1 MLPTLCDS
9 MGSYRLAGFIAM
21 ASVIFT
27 IVMLVAFIV
36 LAILTMIAQWKLH
49 KILGCR
55 WAWYIFF
62 PVLNRIQILDLMKSE
77 DDTIEVMG
85 HNIPYHLVSLYEMT
99 GSLVTVVLGLISL
112 IPIIGGLIVTIASA
126 AVIGLI
132 GRYYNARVIALLYGE
147 SPDEYRQYLTT
158 GFWWS
163 VFPFLTFF
171 WLKKN
176 M

>member
-1 MLPTLCDS
+1 MSGYEFL
-9 MGSYRLAGFIAM
+9 GFLAVLSSILIVVFVIAL
-21 ASVIFT
+21 I
-27 IVMLVAFIV
+27 I

-62 PVLNRIQILDLMKSE
+62 PVLNRIQILELMKSD

-99 GSLVTVVLGLISL
+99 GTLVSMVLGIVAL
-112 IPIIGGLIVTIASA
+112 IPFVGGIIVTIASA
-126 AVIGLI
+126 FVIGII
-132 GRYYNARVIALLYGE
+132 GRYYNARVIAMLYGE
-147 SPDEYRQYLTT
+147 SPDDYKQYLST

-163 VFPFLTFF
+163 IFPFLMFF